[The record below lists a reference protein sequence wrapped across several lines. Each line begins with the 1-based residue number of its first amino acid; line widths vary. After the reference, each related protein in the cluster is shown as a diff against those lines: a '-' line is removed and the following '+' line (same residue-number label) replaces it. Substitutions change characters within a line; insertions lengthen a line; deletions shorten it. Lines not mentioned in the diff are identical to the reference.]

1 MVHFSFTIEE
11 LRDLERLITK
21 SKLSGRSYS
30 AKWKASH
37 SIKKGRAG
45 VVAVLGKHHVALHV
59 FRFFFFFCFLES
71 SLECGHHEKVFAAHL
86 NAKQT
91 DITKKDIKRIDNNKL
106 FLSRWRPGMHI
117 NLTSTLLAC
126 S

>member
-1 MVHFSFTIEE
+1 MDDLIVRNGRLRIQSRKGE
-11 LRDLERLITK
+11 LELLLFLANIMWRCTLF
-21 SKLSGRSYS
+21 
-30 AKWKASH
+30 
-37 SIKKGRAG
+37 
-45 VVAVLGKHHVALHV
+45 V
-59 FRFFFFFCFLES
+59 FFFFFRFLES

-106 FLSRWRPGMHI
+106 FPSRWRPGMHI